1 MIRLIAVLTT
11 AFSVCFAVLY
21 KVYST
26 KIFLTLAITFGV
38 TAYHFVMRLTV
49 GMLFNRFMG
58 NRADYN
64 SPWYRL
70 RPWENK
76 LYKALNVKQWKKY
89 LPTYD
94 PSLFDPLLHSWDEIA
109 QAMCQAELV
118 HEMIFALSFLPI
130 VATIWFGS
138 PATFIITS
146 VLAAALDLSFAV
158 MQRYNRPRVIK
169 HIKAQA
175 SRKRKGEISHDR

>member
-1 MIRLIAVLTT
+1 MSKTIKLIAVLTT
-11 AFSVCFAVLY
+11 VLTVCFAIFY
-21 KVYST
+21 RVYSI

-49 GMLFNRFMG
+49 GRLFNIFMG

-64 SPWYRL
+64 HPWYRL

-76 LYKALNVKQWKKY
+76 LYKALNVKRWKKY
-89 LPTYD
+89 MPTYD
-94 PSLFDPLLHSWDEIA
+94 SSLFDPSRHSWDEIA

-118 HEMIFALSFLPI
+118 HETIFALSFLPI
-130 VATIWFGS
+130 VAIVWFGS
-138 PATFIITS
+138 PAVFIFTS
-146 VLAAALDLSFAV
+146 VLAALLDLSFAV

-169 HIKAQA
+169 HIKALERA
-175 SRKRKGEISHDR
+175 KER